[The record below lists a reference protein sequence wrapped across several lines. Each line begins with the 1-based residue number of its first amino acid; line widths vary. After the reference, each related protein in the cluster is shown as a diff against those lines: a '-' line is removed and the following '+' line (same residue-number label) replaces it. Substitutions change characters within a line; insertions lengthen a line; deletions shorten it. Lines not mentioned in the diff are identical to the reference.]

1 MKVNSWSKLV
11 REIGRFMRRAAE
23 GNAIGPQQHFS
34 RNGFPRGIRIPYR
47 ISVLVCRLHQEEER
61 EKETQPAGYIGQ
73 CTCSLTGLMI
83 DVGRA
88 VLAFLFSFFC
98 TEEGMLEQSNQ
109 ASSFCG
115 CLRRKT
121 SENLFY
127 LPMSLFFA
135 PLFFCSCRSRNSR
148 RRDKDTK

>member
-1 MKVNSWSKLV
+1 MRLAHGSIFLEMCS
-11 REIGRFMRRAAE
+11 REVSVFRTE
-23 GNAIGPQQHFS
+23 Y
-34 RNGFPRGIRIPYR
+34 PYG
-47 ISVLVCRLHQEEER
+47 LVCRLHQEEER
-61 EKETQPAGYIGQ
+61 EKEMQPAGYIGQ

-115 CLRRKT
+115 CCLRRKT
-121 SENLFY
+121 SENLF
-127 LPMSLFFA
+127 LPAHELILCAPFLLFVSF
-135 PLFFCSCRSRNSR
+135 
-148 RRDKDTK
+148 KK